1 MEIITNLKQ
10 LFNDHYTYDVVLRID
25 GKIYF
30 AHSVI
35 LKYQSGYF
43 LEYFDKSDKMK
54 KGNYYIDC
62 SCLINNRI
70 MIKNW
75 YDIIDK
81 EEEYKEEKDKIEFYY
96 DYEIFGKFLSYFYG
110 WPVYV
115 RTNEQLFTIAY
126 LAKKFKVTGLTKMM
140 DGLLKYLPTTWQQ
153 NDIENWKI
161 TLDIC
166 KWLELEQTQ
175 LEITNYL
182 KKNEVGLN
190 NIKIIFAQ
198 KKRKRDEE
206 ENGKF

>member
-1 MEIITNLKQ
+1 
-10 LFNDHYTYDVVLRID
+10 
-25 GKIYF
+25 
-30 AHSVI
+30 
-35 LKYQSGYF
+35 
-43 LEYFDKSDKMK
+43 
-54 KGNYYIDC
+54 
-62 SCLINNRI
+62 
-70 MIKNW
+70 MIKNKKKNNFH
-75 YDIIDK
+75 Y
-81 EEEYKEEKDKIEFYY
+81 
-96 DYEIFGKFLSYFYG
+96 SYG